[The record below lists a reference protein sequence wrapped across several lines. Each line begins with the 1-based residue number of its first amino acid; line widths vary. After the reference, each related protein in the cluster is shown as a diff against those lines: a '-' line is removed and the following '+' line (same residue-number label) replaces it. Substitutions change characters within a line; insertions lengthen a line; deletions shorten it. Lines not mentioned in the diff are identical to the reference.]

1 MNQRTFNRNLSVKLN
16 PVALRARYRIIDFL
30 KEENKN
36 SDLYINK
43 KHLQKKESSYKF
55 FNDNYKLINKLEKKK
70 SFQELLNEEISCSEK
85 VHDIIYKI
93 ENKFNNNNSRNNSLV
108 QLPKINKLNS
118 SINSNKNEKKVNEDN
133 KTDNNHIKKT
143 IFNNIFKNKKKKVIN
158 KRKHSMDDLKKN
170 KSVKIK
176 GLYGK
181 DINTNF
187 KITQN
192 GGIIYT
198 NSIWRTKNINN
209 LVKYRRGIFFRPQEK
224 KDYH

>member
-1 MNQRTFNRNLSVKLN
+1 
-16 PVALRARYRIIDFL
+16 
-30 KEENKN
+30 
-36 SDLYINK
+36 
-43 KHLQKKESSYKF
+43 
-55 FNDNYKLINKLEKKK
+55 
-70 SFQELLNEEISCSEK
+70 
-85 VHDIIYKI
+85 
-93 ENKFNNNNSRNNSLV
+93 
-108 QLPKINKLNS
+108 
-118 SINSNKNEKKVNEDN
+118 
-133 KTDNNHIKKT
+133 
-143 IFNNIFKNKKKKVIN
+143 
-158 KRKHSMDDLKKN
+158 MDDLKKN

>member
-1 MNQRTFNRNLSVKLN
+1 MNQRSFNRNLSVKLN

-43 KHLQKKESSYKF
+43 KPLQKKEFSYKF

-118 SINSNKNEKKVNEDN
+118 SINSNKNEKKVNEEN

>member
-1 MNQRTFNRNLSVKLN
+1 MNQRNFNRNLSVKLN

-43 KHLQKKESSYKF
+43 KPLQKKESSYKF

-143 IFNNIFKNKKKKVIN
+143 IFNNILKKKK
-158 KRKHSMDDLKKN
+158 KK
-170 KSVKIK
+170 
-176 GLYGK
+176 
-181 DINTNF
+181 
-187 KITQN
+187 
-192 GGIIYT
+192 
-198 NSIWRTKNINN
+198 
-209 LVKYRRGIFFRPQEK
+209 
-224 KDYH
+224 